1 MLTEE
6 GTFLQ
11 AVRSPGSCPLGALGI
26 AGGRL
31 SVSDGASRV
40 HLFAIEHP
48 HSPAAAAAAAAGT
61 AAAPAPL
68 SAAAGPAVAAATA
81 QVARAA

>member
-40 HLFAIEHP
+40 HLFAIEP
-48 HSPAAAAAAAAGT
+48 PPSPASAAAAGT

>member
-48 HSPAAAAAAAAGT
+48 HSPAAAAAAGT

-68 SAAAGPAVAAATA
+68 SAAAAGPAAAVATA